1 VDGSIV
7 PAGAVPEPGAGYPLR
22 DRTWVIANPAAG
34 RGTTVKALAE
44 LRTEFVGRGVTE
56 FHPTTVAGDEEVL
69 SARAI
74 DSGAQ
79 TIVAVGG
86 DGTCTRVAQAILASG
101 KPCRLAVIPTGT
113 GNDFAKTLGV
123 AKLPARAIADLV
135 ARDDTTSSI
144 DVGISNG
151 QYFLNSCGFG
161 FDASVLEATTRNRFL
176 KGDAVYIYSALRQLF
191 TYRGMSVAVG
201 SGDDADARKMLMLTV
216 SNGQFLGGAFRI
228 APTASVVDGELDVAF
243 ISDSNVIQRARL
255 FAGAL
260 RGTHIRLPS
269 VKTQRVKAMTLR
281 FDEEPMMEIDGELRQ
296 ARSPTVEIECQARA
310 LNVVAAPGA
319 PH

>member
-1 VDGSIV
+1 V
-7 PAGAVPEPGAGYPLR
+7 GAVREARGSLFR
-22 DRTWVIANPAAG
+22 LNDRIWVIANPAAG
-34 RGTTVKALAE
+34 RGKATRTLTE
-44 LRTEFVGRGVTE
+44 LRVDFAVRGITE
-56 FHPTTVAGDEEVL
+56 FHDTDSPGDEEIL
-69 SARAI
+69 SARALKA
-74 DSGAQ
+74 GAQ
-79 TIVAVGG
+79 TIVAIGG

-101 KPCRLAVIPTGT
+101 RRCRLAVIPTGT

-123 AKLPARAIADLV
+123 AKLSPRAIVDLV
-135 ARDDTTSSI
+135 TRDDTTSSI
-144 DVGISNG
+144 DVGNSNG

-161 FDASVLEATTRNRFL
+161 FDASVLEATTRSRFL
-176 KGDAVYIYSALRQLF
+176 KGDAVYIYSALKQLF

-269 VKTQRVKAMTLR
+269 VKTQRVKAMTLQ
-281 FDEEPMMEIDGELRQ
+281 FDEAPMMEIDGELRQ
-296 ARSPTVEIECQARA
+296 ARSPRIEIECQARA

-319 PH
+319 PS